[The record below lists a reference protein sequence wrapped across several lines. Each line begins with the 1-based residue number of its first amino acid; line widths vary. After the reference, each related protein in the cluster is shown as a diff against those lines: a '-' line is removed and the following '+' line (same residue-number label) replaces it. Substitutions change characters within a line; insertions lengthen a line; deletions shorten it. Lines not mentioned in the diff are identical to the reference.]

1 MKRRKKW
8 GKIPTYHSQRGRTV
22 KKTKLL
28 TEFVRVATSG
38 RTVDGRTIKAE
49 DLKAMAKHYNPE
61 LYTAQIWLEHNRSYP
76 PLGQVVELDAVE
88 KNGKTELFAKLA
100 PSYEMIAMN
109 KKGQGL
115 FTSIEITPNF
125 ADIGEAYLTGLA
137 VTDSPASTGTTHLAF
152 NQQEHEVI
160 VSDNLRLNFHLYNE
174 QKAMSKEQ
182 VKKNFFSWL
191 FSKDEPETE
200 ETAEQQAQT
209 PEGTQDFSEKES
221 MNKEDILAIAQ
232 ATAAAVKQVFASQ
245 TTPAQPVE
253 EPEKTEETV
262 TITKSEYNALKASA
276 EKAGDLESRVAE
288 IEKQFSALRTQ
299 AVTTVPVGAT
309 NSFAINTAI

>member
-1 MKRRKKW
+1 
-8 GKIPTYHSQRGRTV
+8 
-22 KKTKLL
+22 
-28 TEFVRVATSG
+28 
-38 RTVDGRTIKAE
+38 
-49 DLKAMAKHYNPE
+49 
-61 LYTAQIWLEHNRSYP
+61 
-76 PLGQVVELDAVE
+76 
-88 KNGKTELFAKLA
+88 
-100 PSYEMIAMN
+100 
-109 KKGQGL
+109 
-115 FTSIEITPNF
+115 
-125 ADIGEAYLTGLA
+125 
-137 VTDSPASTGTTHLAF
+137 
-152 NQQEHEVI
+152 
-160 VSDNLRLNFHLYNE
+160 
-174 QKAMSKEQ
+174 MSKEQ

-209 PEGTQDFSEKES
+209 PEGTQDFSEKDS

-262 TITKSEYNALKASA
+262 TITKSEYNALKAGA